1 MSMIDEG
8 LSQALILLAA
18 AVVVV
23 AAARRLG
30 LPSLLGYLAVGTVLG
45 PYAFAVISESS
56 TSRLLPQL
64 GVVFLLFT
72 LGLEFSWPRMLAM
85 RREVFGIGSAQVLGT
100 AAVVSS
106 IAVSLG
112 QPLLISVVFG
122 GAVAMSSTVIIVQ
135 QLTEQA
141 ELNRTHG
148 RIAFSVV
155 LFQDLAI
162 VPFLALASAV
172 SVGSG
177 NFTAAGIARAVGG
190 GVLAVGLVLLAG
202 RFVLRPLLN
211 EIAHSRLRELFTL
224 AVLLTALGS
233 AWASHLAGLSLGA
246 GGFLAGMMLAE
257 SEYRHQVE
265 VVIKPFRDILLGLFF
280 ISVGM
285 LLDLSVLARDFW
297 LILALLAGLIVVK
310 LVVATSVVRAFG
322 VPSFKALRAGV
333 ALSVGGEFGIALV
346 TLLLQG
352 HAASV
357 EVTQS
362 LLVAIVL
369 SMVLSPF
376 ILRNNKRF
384 ARLVLGERG
393 PPAVTALMREEEVA
407 AAVAKREHVILCG
420 YGRVGQ
426 NIARVLESQGYEY
439 IALDL
444 DPARIRV
451 ARQGG
456 DPVLYGDS
464 ADEELLRKCGVENAS
479 AVIITFANPAVS
491 LGIVRAVRLLRR
503 DVPILVRTQDD
514 VGIKELQDAGATEVV
529 PETFE
534 ASLMLVSHALMLL
547 NAPVSRVVRTIGE
560 IRSERYATLR
570 NIYRHDNALPLGDEH
585 QYREELKSVVV
596 PPGAWSVGRS
606 LREVRERGADVIFT
620 AIRRQGI
627 LGREPSIDTQ
637 LRDGDIVVLY
647 GLPVAL
653 EHAEAVLLAG

>member
-1 MSMIDEG
+1 MVDEA
-8 LSQALILLAA
+8 LPQALILLAS

-30 LPSLLGYLAVGTVLG
+30 LPSLLGYLAVGTLLG
-45 PYAFAVISESS
+45 PFAFGLVSS
-56 TSRLLPQL
+56 ASASGLLPEL

-85 RREVFGIGSAQVLGT
+85 RREVFGIGSAQVIATAT
-100 AAVVSS
+100 AAAA
-106 IAVSLG
+106 IAVALG
-112 QPLLISVVFG
+112 QPLLVGVVIG

-172 SVGSG
+172 AVGGG
-177 NFTAAGIARAVGG
+177 NFTATGIATAVGS

-211 EIAHSRLRELFTL
+211 ELAHSRLRELFTL

-233 AWASHLAGLSLGA
+233 AWASHLAGLSMGA

-297 LILALLAGLIVVK
+297 VILALLAGLVALK
-310 LVVATSVVRAFG
+310 LTVASLVVRAFG
-322 VPSFKALRAGV
+322 FPAFKALRAGV
-333 ALSVGGEFGIALV
+333 ALSVGGEFGIALL

-352 HAASV
+352 TAVSA
-357 EVTQS
+357 EVTQP

-369 SMVLSPF
+369 SMVASPF

-384 ARLVLGERG
+384 ARFVLGERG
-393 PPAVTALMREEEVA
+393 PPQLTALMREEEA
-407 AAVAKREHVILCG
+407 AVDVAKREHVILCG

-426 NIARVLESQGYEY
+426 NIARVLESQGHEY

-444 DPARIRV
+444 DAARIRV
-451 ARQGG
+451 ARQRG

-464 ADEELLRKCGVENAS
+464 ADDELLRKCGLDTAS
-479 AVIITFANPAVS
+479 AVIITFANPQVS
-491 LGIVRAVRLLRR
+491 LGIVRAVRLLRK

-514 VGIKELQDAGATEVV
+514 VGLKELQEAGATEIV

-570 NIYRHDNALPLGDEH
+570 NVFRHGDALPLGEEH
-585 QYREELKSVVV
+585 QYREELKSVVI

-606 LREVRERGADVIFT
+606 LRDVRERGADVIFT